1 MVREPENQLFRKVA
15 AKGFEPRHV
24 AEVGVYRPEISNIYD
39 YTVRGVRTT
48 LVEPDPASIQRIETA
63 FGERPNVTLHP
74 VAVFDVNG
82 EIKLA
87 QREAST
93 FVSQLEASPAIVNDG
108 YVLQEA
114 DEFTVEAVTFDR
126 IDDGTIDLLSV
137 DTEGSEWFVL
147 KHMTSRPKVISIETH
162 GAGYLNPNITEIEGW
177 MRRNGYQPFFK
188 DKSDTVYVQPNT
200 ISLTLADR
208 FALWLKDQALRLR
221 RAKKRVLGSRPRPS
235 AA

>member
-1 MVREPENQLFRKVA
+1 MEGFDLASSTVALPSPGFQAQSRRVLIGGFVASIASVGLSIYLLGVFQDSIVA
-15 AKGFEPRHV
+15 A
-24 AEVGVYRPEISNIYD
+24 
-39 YTVRGVRTT
+39 
-48 LVEPDPASIQRIETA
+48 
-63 FGERPNVTLHP
+63 
-74 VAVFDVNG
+74 FDING
-82 EIKLA
+82 KIKLA

-162 GAGYLNPNITEIEGW
+162 GAGYLNPNIAEIEGW

-188 DKSDTVYVQPNT
+188 DKSDTVYVQPDT
-200 ISLTLADR
+200 ISLTVADR
-208 FALWLKDQALRLR
+208 FTLWLKDLALRFR
-221 RAKKRVLGSRPRPS
+221 RAKKRVLGRKLRPS